1 MKLMLSKSTMRLQ
14 AKDFLLL
21 SLCVFL
27 CFTQLKM
34 LLPFIPTLLLMLAGA
49 FFTVAYSKN
58 YYLQKYFVWAV
69 IYVIVLAFNHFS
81 GDKYFDNINNVVE
94 ETCVLLVPA
103 ALSYYIITNKKLK
116 LAKWLLFSF
125 MLLIIYSSIATFL
138 AVQII
143 PDAVRYSVYL
153 LNIGDTQTIN
163 LLYGMGMVTY
173 RFPHAIPAFIPV
185 LVYIIK
191 SKGGYKRQRWK
202 MQLRWF
208 ALISLLSLL
217 LLVYLSN
224 ATTALL
230 VSMLSLILSFFIL
243 GKDNKYNVPLV
254 MVIAVLFLP
263 FVIYSDWLVSLLNG
277 VGSFL
282 GQDTSFTNRFDD
294 IRFYSQT
301 GNAAGDLAGRFNKY
315 NISISYFLERPLIGS
330 DKAPGGHSAV
340 IDRLASLGLVGWIPY
355 ILFVFAMI
363 KKQRRLLSMQVAS
376 YYFVGVASALLIL
389 FSKNMSNWDTWFFA
403 FCLLPVGLWVA
414 NIDFNKTVE

>member
-1 MKLMLSKSTMRLQ
+1 MLSKSTMRLQ

-27 CFTQLKM
+27 CFTQLKT

-69 IYVIVLAFNHFS
+69 IYVIVLAFNYFS

-138 AVQII
+138 VVQIF

-202 MQLRWF
+202 MLLRWF

-263 FVIYSDWLVSLLNG
+263 FVINSDWLVSLLND
-277 VGSFL
+277 VGSIL
-282 GQDTSFTNRFDD
+282 GQDTSFTDRFDD

-301 GNAAGDLAGRFNKY
+301 GNAEGDLGGRFNKY
-315 NISISYFLERPLIGS
+315 DISISCFLESPLIGS

-389 FSKNMSNWDTWFFA
+389 FSKDMSNWDTWFFA